1 LRHSQ
6 ELPLTSVR
14 AATLASVVAF
24 ATLMTQ
30 VLVHRMVTAKLL
42 NNFAFVVISLTM
54 LGFAASG
61 VLLTRRQAQAAAAP
75 ESSIAGW
82 AGSFVLSLLA
92 VSIGLYHAPADLM
105 ANSRLE
111 FVLKLLAFVP
121 GALALAVPFT
131 FCGLILGTLLAAPTL
146 EARRVYGA
154 DLVGSAAGALLVL
167 PAVARLGV
175 ETSLLATS
183 TLLLVACIIL
193 APPRGRL
200 ARVVCA
206 AAALSLA
213 LTATTKN
220 VAFDLQY
227 PKGTN
232 LFDIVRL
239 SAPFGIETVV
249 WDPVSRIEVSR
260 VPPPEP
266 GRVAFPSL
274 FGTNRA
280 FLARFERLFTQNNF
294 AFTFAVN
301 YDGRR
306 ESLRGIEETIY
317 SAAYQAATVAKP
329 RVLVIGV
336 GGGFDI
342 LNALAF
348 DASDV
353 VGVDVNAATLHLLR
367 DTYRDYFHSWVSD
380 PRVHLEHDEGRH
392 FLATHDGRYDVLQLS
407 GVDSY
412 AGTPA
417 AAHVFSENYL
427 YTEQAFDLY
436 LSRLSERGVLNMMR
450 LELDPPREMVRALA
464 TAVAALRRAGSLR
477 PADNVV
483 VLRERTGRF
492 VAMLVMRTPFPP
504 EAVQRLALW
513 AEQNPYIELAAAPL
527 TPPARPNLY
536 AEFLSLGSP
545 GLEASYLAAIPFDV
559 FPVGDDRPFFFRFSR
574 WSHLFSAQPAVRAS
588 LPAMELSLL
597 VLLTVLMGASILAVV
612 LPLRL
617 LAARGRRVRSAFRLG
632 VFFAGIGLGYLAI
645 EIGFLQKFGLFLG
658 HPNYALSVVL
668 AVMLLATGLGALA
681 SGWILTRLG
690 NLRHV
695 AYALAVLMLAETLVA
710 LPHLMSLLG
719 LSFGARVAV
728 VCGLVGPVGVLLGVF
743 FPSALEALKPSAPA
757 FVPWAWGLNG
767 MASVMAPVLSVAF
780 SMTWGV
786 DALLLS
792 AVPAYLVAA
801 LCFPE
806 AIP

>member
-1 LRHSQ
+1 MRPGQ
-6 ELPLTSVR
+6 ELPLRSAP
-14 AATLASVVAF
+14 AAALAFVVAF

-61 VLLTRRQAQAAAAP
+61 ALLTRRAALTAAP
-75 ESSIAGW
+75 QAWIAGW
-82 AGSFVLSLLA
+82 AGGFVLSLLA
-92 VSIGLYHAPADLM
+92 VTIGLYHVPADLM
-105 ANSRLE
+105 ASSRLE

-131 FCGLILGTLLAAPTL
+131 FCGLILGTLLSAPSL
-146 EARRVYGA
+146 EVRRVYGA

-167 PAVARLGV
+167 PAVARFGV

-183 TLLLVACIIL
+183 ALLLAACVAL

-200 ARVVCA
+200 ARVACA
-206 AAALSLA
+206 AAALALG
-213 LTATTKN
+213 LTATAKN

-232 LFDIVRL
+232 LYDISRL
-239 SAPFGIETVV
+239 PAPFGVETVV

-301 YDGRR
+301 YDGRP

-317 SAAYQAATVAKP
+317 SAAYQAATVPKP

-367 DTYRDYFHSWVSD
+367 DTYRDYFRSWASD

-392 FLATHDGRYDVLQLS
+392 FLATHDARYDVLQLS

-427 YTEQAFDLY
+427 YTEQAFELY

-450 LELDPPREMVRALA
+450 LELEPPREMVRALA

-483 VLRERTGRF
+483 VLRERTDRF
-492 VAMLVMRTPFPP
+492 VAILVMRTPFPP
-504 EAVQRLALW
+504 EAVRRLAAW
-513 AEQNPYIELAAAPL
+513 AAGNPYIEVAAAPGV
-527 TPPARPNLY
+527 PPARPNVY
-536 AEFLSLGSP
+536 AEFLGLGSP

-559 FPVGDDRPFFFRFSR
+559 FPVSDDRPFFFRFSR
-574 WSHLFSAQPAVRAS
+574 WSHLLSKRPGVQAS
-588 LPAMELSLL
+588 LPAMELSLV
-597 VLLTVLMGASILAVV
+597 VLLAVLLGASILTVF
-612 LPLRL
+612 LPLRV
-617 LAARGRRVRSAFRLG
+617 LASRGHQVAHAFRLG

-645 EIGFLQKFGLFLG
+645 EIAFLQKFGLFLG

-668 AVMLLATGLGALA
+668 AVMLLASGLGALA
-681 SGWILTRLG
+681 SAWILRRLG
-690 NLRHV
+690 SLRHV
-695 AYALAVLMLAETLVA
+695 AYALAGALLVETFVA
-710 LPHLMSLLG
+710 LPRLMSWLG
-719 LSFGARVAV
+719 LSFGARVTV
-728 VCGLVGPVGVLLGVF
+728 VCALVGPVGVLLGVF
-743 FPSALEALKPSAPA
+743 FPSALEALKPNAGA
-757 FVPWAWGLNG
+757 FVPWAWGING
-767 MASVMAPVLSVAF
+767 TASVVAPVLSVAF

-786 DALLLS
+786 DALLLC
-792 AVPAYLVAA
+792 AVPVYLLAA
-801 LCFPE
+801 LCFPA